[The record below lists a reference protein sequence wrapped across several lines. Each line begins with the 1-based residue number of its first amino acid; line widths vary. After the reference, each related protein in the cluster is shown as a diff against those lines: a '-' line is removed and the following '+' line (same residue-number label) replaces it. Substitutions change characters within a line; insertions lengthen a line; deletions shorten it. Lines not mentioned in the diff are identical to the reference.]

1 MMHWSTSYVGLPWAE
16 TGDTPDGVSCWG
28 LCVLVYREVL
38 GIALPSYAGLCAC
51 PAERRQIAAAFARE
65 TGGGFLFPVSLAD
78 AREFDLAAFR
88 VGDLDAHVG
97 LVCTPTQALHI
108 TQGHDSAVLDIRE
121 PRWAS
126 RFSGLYRHAEMMDR
140 SRAA

>member
-1 MMHWSTSYVGLPWAE
+1 MMHWSTPYVGLPWAE

-28 LCVLVYREVL
+28 LCVSSTARCWGSPAVL
-38 GIALPSYAGLCAC
+38 CGLERLPGRAPADRGDDRRRGHGALW
-51 PAERRQIAAAFARE
+51 R
-65 TGGGFLFPVSLAD
+65 PVPLTA
-78 AREFDLAAFR
+78 AREFDVAVFR
-88 VGDLDAHVG
+88 VGELDAHVG
-97 LVCTPTQALHI
+97 LICTPTQALHI